1 MSKKTE
7 QGGREKEKGEM
18 GKGKGKREKG
28 KRNYIFPLFLPPS
41 LPPSLSPP
49 YSPFRLFLTI
59 LLTIGLFAC
68 SNPSN
73 KPKPKDKSTEQASE
87 SKLTVFGGSFDAIDE
102 SGKLLWR
109 VDAKKARYLKEKE
122 IGQAENPYGELFQDG
137 KVVYKVTADK
147 ADIEQNNKQLVLI
160 LRGKIVAT
168 DPINGVILRGNELEW
183 RPKEDLLIVRNQLTG
198 KHKQLDAIAQEAKV
212 KTREQRVDFI
222 GGVIANSLEPP
233 FQVRTE
239 HLTWQVKQEKLIGDR
254 PLQFFRYKNNQIT
267 DRGKGDTADIDLKTK
282 VVSITKNAQIELLDP
297 RVQIVSNSMAWN
309 LKTEIVTTK
318 APVRVFHVIENMLVT
333 ANRGELIIPKNIVY
347 LQGKVN
353 GVGKNRQSIRSDKLA
368 WYLNNQQVEA
378 QGNVVYQQAEP
389 SLTFT
394 GETATGNIQ
403 QEKIVVKSGTSGQRV
418 ITNIVP
424 SEPGRQ

>member
-1 MSKKTE
+1 MGMSRKTG
-7 QGGREKEKGEM
+7 QGERRKEKGER
-18 GKGKGKREKG
+18 GKEAGDK
-28 KRNYIFPLFLPPS
+28 ILPFFLLPS
-41 LPPSLSPP
+41 RT
-49 YSPFRLFLTI
+49 YSPFRLSIAI
-59 LLTIGLFAC
+59 LLAIGLFAC

-73 KPKPKDKSTEQASE
+73 KPKPKDKSTEPASE

-109 VDAKKARYLKEKE
+109 VDVKKGRYIKEKE
-122 IGQAENPYGELFQDG
+122 IGEAENPYGELFQDG

-147 ADIEQNNKQLVLI
+147 ADIEQNNKQLILI

-168 DPINGVILRGNELEW
+168 DPVNGVVLRGNELEW
-183 RPKEDLLIVRNQLTG
+183 RPKEDLLIVRKQLTG
-198 KHKQLDAIAQEAKV
+198 KHKQLDAIAQEARV

-239 HLTWQVKQEKLIGDR
+239 QLTWQVKQEKLIGDR
-254 PLQFFRYKNNQIT
+254 PLQFFHYKNNQIT
-267 DRGKGDTADIDLKTK
+267 DRGKGDSADIDLKSK
-282 VVSITKNAQIELLDP
+282 VVSITKNAQIELAEP

-318 APVRVFHVIENMLVT
+318 APVRVLHVAENMLVT
-333 ANRGELIIPKNIVY
+333 ANQGEIRIPQNTVY

-353 GVGKNRQSIRSDKLA
+353 GVGKRGQSIRSDKLT

-378 QGNVVYQQAEP
+378 QGNVVYQQPEP

-403 QEKIVVKSGTSGQRV
+403 QEKIVVRSGSNGQRA

-424 SEPGRQ
+424 SEPENR

>member
-1 MSKKTE
+1 MGMSRKTE
-7 QGGREKEKGEM
+7 QGERGKEKGERR
-18 GKGKGKREKG
+18 KEKG
-28 KRNYIFPLFLPPS
+28 DKIFPLLLLPS
-41 LPPSLSPP
+41 LP
-49 YSPFRLFLTI
+49 YSPFRLLI
-59 LLTIGLFAC
+59 VISLTIGLFAC
-68 SNPSN
+68 SNSSN
-73 KPKPKDKSTEQASE
+73 KSKPKDKSTEPASE

-109 VDAKKARYLKEKE
+109 VDVKKGRYIKEKE
-122 IGQAENPYGELFQDG
+122 IGEAENPYGELFQDG

-147 ADIEQNNKQLVLI
+147 ADIEQNNKQLILI

-168 DPINGVILRGNELEW
+168 DPVNGVVLRGNELEW
-183 RPKEDLLIVRNQLTG
+183 RPKEDLLIVRKQLTG
-198 KHKQLDAIAQEAKV
+198 KHKQLDAVAQEARV

-282 VVSITKNAQIELLDP
+282 VVSITKNAQIELAEP

-318 APVRVFHVIENMLVT
+318 APVRVLHVTENMLVT
-333 ANRGELIIPKNIVY
+333 AKLGELIIPKNIVY

-353 GVGKNRQSIRSDKLA
+353 GVGQRGQSIRSDKLT

-378 QGNVVYQQAEP
+378 QGNVVYQQTEP

-403 QEKIVVKSGTSGQRV
+403 QEKIVLRSGSNGQRV

-424 SEPGRQ
+424 SEPER